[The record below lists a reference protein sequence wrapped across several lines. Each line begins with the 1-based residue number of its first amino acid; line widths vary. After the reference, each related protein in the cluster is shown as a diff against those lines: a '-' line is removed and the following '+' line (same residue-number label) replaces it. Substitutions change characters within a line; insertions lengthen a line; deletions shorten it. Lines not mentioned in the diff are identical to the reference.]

1 LRSHPVAKAVAAAA
15 DGAVPLALVGR
26 FLSLVGAALRT
37 MIDGHPG
44 CAVLTGHRA
53 IAVRQHASGWRT
65 TIVDHAGRRRDLYSR
80 NVVTATGAHQPRARL
95 ASEQVAGV
103 SLVARYGAN
112 LLQSGDV
119 LSAAG
124 WTAFAQKISRLHE
137 PRIAIIGGSASAGAV
152 ANAVL
157 HRLPHAT
164 LAPGAVTLLHRN
176 PLRIFYNT
184 AEQALAEG
192 YTEFTSDD
200 ICPVSKRVFR
210 FAGLRL
216 DSRELIMRTAGLG
229 GLAPE
234 PRLKTHMLQPHD
246 PQAVAILDRADII
259 VAAFGYRPR
268 AIPVQDMHG
277 VPIRLYAQRTP
288 RAPLVDGQC
297 RVLDESGAPLPGLFG
312 IGLAAGFVPRGA
324 LGGEPSFAG
333 QVNGLWLW
341 QTDVGHLIV
350 DGIRTRAGE
359 ECAAPAMDWDKDDV
373 PAMTSLAP
381 PDVQTGS
388 RAMPL

>member
-1 LRSHPVAKAVAAAA
+1 
-15 DGAVPLALVGR
+15 
-26 FLSLVGAALRT
+26 
-37 MIDGHPG
+37 
-44 CAVLTGHRA
+44 
-53 IAVRQHASGWRT
+53 
-65 TIVDHAGRRRDLYSR
+65 
-80 NVVTATGAHQPRARL
+80 
-95 ASEQVAGV
+95 
-103 SLVARYGAN
+103 
-112 LLQSGDV
+112 
-119 LSAAG
+119 
-124 WTAFAQKISRLHE
+124 
-137 PRIAIIGGSASAGAV
+137 
-152 ANAVL
+152 
-157 HRLPHAT
+157 
-164 LAPGAVTLLHRN
+164 
-176 PLRIFYNT
+176 
-184 AEQALAEG
+184 
-192 YTEFTSDD
+192 
-200 ICPVSKRVFR
+200 
-210 FAGLRL
+210 
-216 DSRELIMRTAGLG
+216 
-229 GLAPE
+229 
-234 PRLKTHMLQPHD
+234 
-246 PQAVAILDRADII
+246 
-259 VAAFGYRPR
+259 
-268 AIPVQDMHG
+268 MHG